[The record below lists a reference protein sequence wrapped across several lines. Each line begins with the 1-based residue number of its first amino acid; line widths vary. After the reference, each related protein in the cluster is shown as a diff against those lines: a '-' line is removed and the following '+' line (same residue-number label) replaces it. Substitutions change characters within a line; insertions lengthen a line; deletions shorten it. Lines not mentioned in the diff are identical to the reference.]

1 MKRGL
6 GRGLSALIPG
16 GEEQGLA
23 EVPIGSIGP
32 NPLQPRTA
40 LAPEALAE
48 LAESI
53 REHGLLQPLIVTR
66 AASGPTEYILIAG
79 ERRWRAAQLAGL
91 ATVPV
96 IIKEASSR
104 EMLEL
109 ALVENLQRTDL
120 NPLEAAGAF
129 RQLIDEFGLT
139 QEQVAARVG
148 KSRAAVANTLRL
160 LALPIA
166 AREALASGQISEGH
180 ARALLGL
187 RSQEAMLVALAQV
200 LSKGL
205 TVRETEALVQ
215 RLNGERPTPRASGQ
229 RPIPPEVQALE
240 DRLRQALGT
249 KVSLVRSRKGGRL
262 VIHFYS
268 DEELDSLY
276 RRLVREDL

>member
-16 GEEQGLA
+16 SEEQGLA

-40 LAPEALAE
+40 LAPETLAE

-53 REHGLLQPLIVTR
+53 REHGILQPLIVTR
-66 AASGPTEYILIAG
+66 TASGPTEYTLIAG

-96 IIKEASSR
+96 IIQEASSR

-129 RQLIDEFGLT
+129 RQLIDAFGLT

-160 LALPIA
+160 LTLPAA

-187 RSQEAMLVALAQV
+187 RSQEAVRVALAQV
-200 LSKGL
+200 LRQGL

-215 RLNGERPTPRASGQ
+215 RLNGERPAPKASGQ
-229 RPIPPEVQALE
+229 RPTPPETQALE
-240 DRLRQALGT
+240 ERFRQALGT
-249 KVSLVRSRKGGRL
+249 KVSLVRGRKGGRL

-276 RRLVREDL
+276 RRLVGEDL

>member
-16 GEEQGLA
+16 GEEHGLA

-32 NPLQPRTA
+32 NPLQPRAA
-40 LAPEALAE
+40 LAPETLAE

-53 REHGLLQPLIVTR
+53 REHGVLQPLIVTR
-66 AASGPTEYILIAG
+66 AASGPTEYTLIAG

-96 IIKEASSR
+96 IIQEASSR

-109 ALVENLQRTDL
+109 ALVENLQRADL

-160 LALPIA
+160 LTLPAA

-187 RSQEAMLVALAQV
+187 RSEEAVHVALAQV

-215 RLNGERPTPRASGQ
+215 RLNGERPAPKASGQ
-229 RPIPPEVQALE
+229 RPTPPETQALE
-240 DRLRQALGT
+240 ERFRQALGT
-249 KVSLVRSRKGGRL
+249 KVSLVRGRKGGRL

-276 RRLVREDL
+276 RRLVGEDL